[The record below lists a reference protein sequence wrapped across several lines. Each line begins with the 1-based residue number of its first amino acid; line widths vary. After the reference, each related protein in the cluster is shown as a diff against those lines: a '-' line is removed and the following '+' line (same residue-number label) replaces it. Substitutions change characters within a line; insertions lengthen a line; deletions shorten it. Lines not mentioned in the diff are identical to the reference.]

1 MLIAIQVMSPVR
13 SKSHKLNSPRARHKI
28 TDDALPAIG
37 QTSTFK
43 TPLFP
48 HANKSASAMNSPVVE
63 SKPIVP
69 LHPPTVKE
77 ALELKLISEIK
88 EISDGRA
95 NAAAST
101 TFGKKKE
108 ENKEFKAEVRNKSS
122 LLLMKIV

>member
-1 MLIAIQVMSPVR
+1 MSPVR

-28 TDDALPAIG
+28 TDDSLSATG
-37 QTSTFK
+37 QTSSTFK
-43 TPLFP
+43 GPLLHV

-69 LHPPTVKE
+69 ASHPPPPSNVKE

-95 NAAAST
+95 QNAAAAAAVSA
-101 TFGKKKE
+101 GKRQKSR
-108 ENKEFKAEVRNKSS
+108 ENSKGDVSFPAT
-122 LLLMKIV
+122 